1 MMSSLPIGSLSA
13 YCKQRI
19 DRQTRDANGQ
29 SCKAGPA
36 MTGEHVL
43 NASPPCLYVVVK
55 HTTNTES
62 AATLAEN
69 GYRRLPIP
77 NLRSRRQLPPRR
89 FCFCQ
94 PTMLIT
100 LSANSSSLALVENS
114 AC

>member
-19 DRQTRDANGQ
+19 ERQTRDANGQ

-36 MTGEHVL
+36 MTGEHAL

-62 AATLAEN
+62 AARIGRKFCLLA
-69 GYRRLPIP
+69 PILKSANVGKKAEP
-77 NLRSRRQLPPRR
+77 GCLA
-89 FCFCQ
+89 FCQ
-94 PTMLIT
+94 
-100 LSANSSSLALVENS
+100 NS
-114 AC
+114 AHIKGHVIMQAT